1 MYIHAECKKVE
12 KFSKTK
18 QTFGRVFF
26 MEKWLGFMSKYWSE
40 RSKWIQC
47 QGIGNSGNRERYDH
61 DRHKVGRNFWPSIDP
76 SLVNNLLLNKGGK
89 KTARELFRGGNLVK
103 FHLIWFNFTL
113 SKNPSTLLLDL
124 ILVYPPLFLLEIRFS
139 WFFKLVFNRN
149 TERYVLTP
157 RR

>member
-1 MYIHAECKKVE
+1 MRSVKKLRS
-12 KFSKTK
+12 F
-18 QTFGRVFF
+18 RR
-26 MEKWLGFMSKYWSE
+26 
-40 RSKWIQC
+40 RSKRLDVFSLWKNGSGLWANIEANVVN
-47 QGIGNSGNRERYDH
+47 GFSVGNRERYDR

>member
-1 MYIHAECKKVE
+1 MRSVKKLRS
-12 KFSKTK
+12 F
-18 QTFGRVFF
+18 RR
-26 MEKWLGFMSKYWSE
+26 
-40 RSKWIQC
+40 RSKRLDVFSLWKNGSGLWANIEANVLN
-47 QGIGNSGNRERYDH
+47 GFSVGNRERYDH

>member
-1 MYIHAECKKVE
+1 MRSVKKLRS
-12 KFSKTK
+12 F
-18 QTFGRVFF
+18 RR
-26 MEKWLGFMSKYWSE
+26 
-40 RSKWIQC
+40 RSKRLDVFSLWKNGSGLWANIEANVVN
-47 QGIGNSGNRERYDH
+47 GFSVGNRERYDH

>member
-1 MYIHAECKKVE
+1 MRSVKKLRS
-12 KFSKTK
+12 F
-18 QTFGRVFF
+18 RR
-26 MEKWLGFMSKYWSE
+26 
-40 RSKWIQC
+40 RSKRLDVFSLWKNGSGLWANIEANVVN
-47 QGIGNSGNRERYDH
+47 GFSVGNRERYDH

-139 WFFKLVFNRN
+139 WFFKLMFNRN